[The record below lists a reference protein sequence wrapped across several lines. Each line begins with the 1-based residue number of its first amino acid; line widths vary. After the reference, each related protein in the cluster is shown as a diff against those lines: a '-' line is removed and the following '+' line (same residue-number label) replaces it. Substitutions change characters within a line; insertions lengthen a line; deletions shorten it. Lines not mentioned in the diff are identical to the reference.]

1 MSHAPSPPESVT
13 CPACGAIGPPQGRF
27 CWLCGAELALLAP
40 AKEHKPADAAG
51 AARLSPAQQ
60 RLAIWLVVILVA
72 ILGLGVAA
80 AQDRWVA
87 AVIPTLLVVLIG
99 TSSARASG
107 QPWSPGKTAAV
118 AVTTAAGTILTTIAV
133 TIVTLAIVVLVVL
146 ATVIALIQQCF
157 EALGGAG
164 A

>member
-1 MSHAPSPPESVT
+1 M
-13 CPACGAIGPPQGRF
+13 
-27 CWLCGAELALLAP
+27 
-40 AKEHKPADAAG
+40 
-51 AARLSPAQQ
+51 
-60 RLAIWLVVILVA
+60 VILVA

-80 AQDRWVA
+80 AQDGWVA
-87 AVIPTLLVVLIG
+87 ALYVVAVIPTLLVVLIG